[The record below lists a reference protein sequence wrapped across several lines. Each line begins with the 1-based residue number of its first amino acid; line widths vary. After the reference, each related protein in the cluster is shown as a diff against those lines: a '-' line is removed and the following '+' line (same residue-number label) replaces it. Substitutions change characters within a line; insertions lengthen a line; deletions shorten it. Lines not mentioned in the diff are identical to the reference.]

1 MSRRSSRLS
10 HSSSTLGSPPP
21 SASSPEP
28 KRRRT
33 TETTST
39 SQDVPIDSRDL
50 AKAKMG
56 EPEGLEGRTNLLSD
70 EKFRALNK
78 ALVVDKKKP
87 QATQLKP
94 EKVDFHIQ
102 ENRNAHKTDY
112 YEDEN
117 RLIIRR
123 GQAFDATVTFNRQY
137 KSDSDTI
144 VLQFVTGSRPQESK
158 GSISRAVVQDNYL
171 DPAHWGVKIS
181 KVSGKTIR
189 LTIMPSAKAII
200 GDYEVYVETKMVDT
214 SGKALICKY
223 KDNEK
228 LCILFNAWCKE
239 DQVYMDDEM
248 ERKEYVLADSG
259 LIWVGSAKRHGGIP
273 WTFGQFEEVSLES
286 ALWLLDK
293 AGLSTAARSNPTQIV
308 RTISAMANYNDRDG
322 GVLFGRWTETYPKN
336 CTPPSAW
343 TGSVAILEKFWK
355 KKYFVKYGQCWVFS
369 GLVTT
374 LLRALGLP
382 TRSVTNFQSA
392 HDNDG
397 SMTIDFHF
405 DEEGNPLHDLNDSV
419 WNFHVWNESWFK
431 RPDLPDGHDGW
442 QAHDATPQETSEGV
456 FRCGPASV
464 NAVKKGEV
472 YLPYD
477 TGFIFA
483 EVNGDRVYWQ
493 VDDADGSMIAYNKD
507 THSIGKYISTKDPGS
522 DERLNV
528 TGDYKY
534 REGSRE
540 EREAVEFANKFSTR
554 KEYDIYRADEED
566 VRFRFEVVDD
576 ISMGDNF
583 EVKVVAE
590 NTSEFF
596 RTAKVNITS
605 IMAFY
610 TGITAK
616 PLKQKKET
624 LRLGGMSEE
633 TVVLKIAAKDYLGK
647 LAGDGNI
654 KLYVK
659 AKVDETNQSYV
670 KQDIVEIIKPTISVT
685 ASPKAVKKG
694 DDVEITASF
703 KNPLSVPL
711 TNGHFHFEATGM
723 ATKYEDVAL
732 TGSIA
737 SKKEAKATVSFT
749 ANRAQECTIVAS
761 FLSDQLAGVR
771 GKCTVLVN

>member
-10 HSSSTLGSPPP
+10 HSSTTLGSPRP

-70 EKFRALNK
+70 EKFRALTK

-87 QATQLKP
+87 QAAQLKP

-102 ENRNAHKTDY
+102 ENRSAHKTDY

-123 GQAFDATVTFNRQY
+123 GQTFDATVTFNRQY
-137 KSDSDTI
+137 KSDIDTI

-158 GSISRAVVQDNYL
+158 GSISRAVIQDTHL
-171 DPAHWGVKIS
+171 DPALWGMKIS

-189 LTIMPSAKAII
+189 LTIMPSAKAMI
-200 GDYEVYVETKMVDT
+200 GDYEVYVETKMLDT
-214 SGKALICKY
+214 SGKKLICKY

-336 CTPPSAW
+336 CTPPTAW

-382 TRSVTNFQSA
+382 TRSVTNFESA

-405 DEEGNPLHDLNDSV
+405 DEEGNPLDDLNDSV

-507 THSIGKYISTKDPGS
+507 THSIGKYISTKAPGS

-566 VRFRFEVVDD
+566 VSFRFEVVDD

-590 NTSEFF
+590 NTSDFF

-633 TVVLKIAAKDYLGK
+633 TVVLKISAKDYLGK

-685 ASPKAVKKG
+685 ASPKAVEKG
-694 DDVEITASF
+694 EDVEITASF

-723 ATKYEDVAL
+723 APKYKDVAL

-749 ANRAQECTIVAS
+749 AIRAQECTIVAS

-771 GKCTVLVN
+771 GKCTVVAS

>member
-10 HSSSTLGSPPP
+10 HSSTTLGSPRS

-56 EPEGLEGRTNLLSD
+56 EPEGLEGRTKLLSD

-87 QATQLKP
+87 QAAQLKP

-102 ENRNAHKTDY
+102 ENRSAHKTDY
-112 YEDEN
+112 YEDET

-123 GQAFDATVTFNRQY
+123 GQTFDATVTFNRQY
-137 KSDSDTI
+137 KSDIDTI

-158 GSISRAVVQDNYL
+158 GSISRAVIQDNHL
-171 DPAHWGVKIS
+171 DPAHWGMKIS

-189 LTIMPSAKAII
+189 LTIMPSAKAMI
-200 GDYEVYVETKMVDT
+200 GDYEVYVETKMLDT
-214 SGKALICKY
+214 SGKKLICKY

-259 LIWVGSAKRHGGIP
+259 LIWVGSAKRHRGIP

-293 AGLSTAARSNPTQIV
+293 VGLSTAARSNPTQIV

-322 GVLFGRWTETYPKN
+322 GVLFGRWTEKYPKN
-336 CTPPSAW
+336 CTPPTAW

-382 TRSVTNFQSA
+382 TRSVTNFESA

-405 DEEGNPLHDLNDSV
+405 DEEGNPLDDLNDSV

-493 VDDADGSMIAYNKD
+493 VDDADGSMIAYNKE
-507 THSIGKYISTKDPGS
+507 THSIGKYISTKAPGS

-590 NTSEFF
+590 NTSDFF

-694 DDVEITASF
+694 EDVEITASF

-749 ANRAQECTIVAS
+749 AIRAQECTIVAS

-771 GKCTVLVN
+771 GKCTVLVS

>member
-1 MSRRSSRLS
+1 M
-10 HSSSTLGSPPP
+10 
-21 SASSPEP
+21 
-28 KRRRT
+28 
-33 TETTST
+33 
-39 SQDVPIDSRDL
+39 
-50 AKAKMG
+50 
-56 EPEGLEGRTNLLSD
+56 
-70 EKFRALNK
+70 
-78 ALVVDKKKP
+78 
-87 QATQLKP
+87 
-94 EKVDFHIQ
+94 
-102 ENRNAHKTDY
+102 
-112 YEDEN
+112 
-117 RLIIRR
+117 
-123 GQAFDATVTFNRQY
+123 
-137 KSDSDTI
+137 
-144 VLQFVTGSRPQESK
+144 
-158 GSISRAVVQDNYL
+158 
-171 DPAHWGVKIS
+171 
-181 KVSGKTIR
+181 
-189 LTIMPSAKAII
+189 
-200 GDYEVYVETKMVDT
+200 
-214 SGKALICKY
+214 
-223 KDNEK
+223 
-228 LCILFNAWCKE
+228 
-239 DQVYMDDEM
+239 
-248 ERKEYVLADSG
+248 
-259 LIWVGSAKRHGGIP
+259 
-273 WTFGQFEEVSLES
+273 
-286 ALWLLDK
+286 
-293 AGLSTAARSNPTQIV
+293 
-308 RTISAMANYNDRDG
+308 
-322 GVLFGRWTETYPKN
+322 
-336 CTPPSAW
+336 
-343 TGSVAILEKFWK
+343 
-355 KKYFVKYGQCWVFS
+355 
-369 GLVTT
+369 
-374 LLRALGLP
+374 LRALGLP
-382 TRSVTNFQSA
+382 TRSVTNFESA

-405 DEEGNPLHDLNDSV
+405 DEEGNPLDDLNDSV

-493 VDDADGSMIAYNKD
+493 VDDADGSMIAYNKE
-507 THSIGKYISTKDPGS
+507 THSIGKYISTKAPGS

-566 VRFRFEVVDD
+566 VRFRFDVVDD

-590 NTSEFF
+590 NTSDFF

-659 AKVDETNQSYV
+659 AKVDETEQSYV

-685 ASPKAVKKG
+685 ASPKAVKK
-694 DDVEITASF
+694 DEDVEITASF

-723 ATKYEDVAL
+723 APKYKDVAL

-749 ANRAQECTIVAS
+749 AIRAQECTIVAS

-771 GKCTVLVN
+771 GKCTVVAS